1 MPTSSDIRRIA
12 LTTPSG
18 LLAFGF
24 GSGLSPVA
32 PGTAGS
38 LMAIPFFLLL
48 MHLPLW
54 GYLASVVFLF
64 GLGVLVSNRTSER
77 LGEDDYGGIV
87 IDEMVGMWITL
98 IACPLN
104 WQIILAGFVLFR
116 IFDVI
121 KPQPIHWLDQHLKGG
136 LGIMVDDVIAGV
148 FALLC
153 LQGLLWTGWLPL

>member
-1 MPTSSDIRRIA
+1 MPTSKDINRVA

-48 MHLPLW
+48 AQLPVW
-54 GYLASVVFLF
+54 IYLASVILLF
-64 GLGVLVSNRTSER
+64 GLGVLVSSRASEQ
-77 LGEDDYGGIV
+77 LGEDDFGGIV

-98 IACPLN
+98 LACPLD
-104 WQIILAGFVLFR
+104 WLAILAGFVLFR
-116 IFDVI
+116 FFDVI
-121 KPQPIHWLDQHLKGG
+121 KPQPIKWFDRHLKGG
-136 LGIMVDDVIAGV
+136 LGIMVDDVIAGL

-153 LQGLLWTGWLPL
+153 LQGLLWAGWLPI